1 MYSLTWTIGSKKF
14 FFIKVQPVLRSS
26 TEELLTAQVI
36 ETLIKLSSTLSLLLA
51 GHALCQTVSCSRI

>member
-1 MYSLTWTIGSKKF
+1 MYSLTWTIGSKIF
-14 FFIKVQPVLRSS
+14 FFIKVQPLLRSS

-36 ETLIKLSSTLSLLLA
+36 ETLIKLSSTLSLLVA

>member
-1 MYSLTWTIGSKKF
+1 MYSLTWTIGSKF
-14 FFIKVQPVLRSS
+14 FFYKSAAS

-36 ETLIKLSSTLSLLLA
+36 ETLIKLSSTLSLLVA